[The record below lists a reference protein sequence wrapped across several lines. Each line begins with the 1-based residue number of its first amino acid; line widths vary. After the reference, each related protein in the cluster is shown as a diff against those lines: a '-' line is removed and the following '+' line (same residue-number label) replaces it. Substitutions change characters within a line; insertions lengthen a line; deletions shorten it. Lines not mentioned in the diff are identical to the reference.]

1 MMKRKQTDWPALSS
15 LLMASPVLAA
25 DSGFNKANETL
36 SNTSTGLLGLA
47 AVTITLATMWV
58 GYKVLF
64 DGKSLPYL
72 LRIAGIRPLA
82 ANSRHLLKMLS
93 GMWAACC

>member
-1 MMKRKQTDWPALSS
+1 MRKRRYSAVASVLLS
-15 LLMASPVLAA
+15 SPVLAA

-64 DGKSLPYL
+64 DGKSLHDMRNVIIGAIL
-72 LRIAGIRPLA
+72 IVGA
-82 ANSRHLLKMLS
+82 S
-93 GMWAACC
+93 GFGAYWAS

>member
-1 MMKRKQTDWPALSS
+1 MIMRKRRYSAVVSVLLS
-15 LLMASPVLAA
+15 SPVLAA

-64 DGKSLPYL
+64 DGKSLHDMRNVIIGAIL
-72 LRIAGIRPLA
+72 IVGA
-82 ANSRHLLKMLS
+82 S
-93 GMWAACC
+93 GFGAYWAS

>member
-1 MMKRKQTDWPALSS
+1 MIMCKRRYSAVASVLLS
-15 LLMASPVLAA
+15 APVLAA

-64 DGKSLPYL
+64 DGKSLHDMRNVIIGAIL
-72 LRIAGIRPLA
+72 IVGA
-82 ANSRHLLKMLS
+82 S
-93 GMWAACC
+93 GFGAYWAS

>member
-1 MMKRKQTDWPALSS
+1 MRKRRYSVVASVLLPAPL
-15 LLMASPVLAA
+15 LAA
-25 DSGFNKANETL
+25 DSGFNKTNETL

-64 DGKSLPYL
+64 DGKSLHDMRNVIIGAIL
-72 LRIAGIRPLA
+72 IVGA
-82 ANSRHLLKMLS
+82 S
-93 GMWAACC
+93 GFGAYWAS

>member
-1 MMKRKQTDWPALSS
+1 MRKRRYSVVASVLLPAPL
-15 LLMASPVLAA
+15 LAA
-25 DSGFNKANETL
+25 GSGFNKANETL

-64 DGKSLPYL
+64 DGKSLHDMRNVIIGAIL
-72 LRIAGIRPLA
+72 IVGA
-82 ANSRHLLKMLS
+82 S
-93 GMWAACC
+93 GFGAYWAS

>member
-1 MMKRKQTDWPALSS
+1 MRKRRYSGIAPVLLS
-15 LLMASPVLAA
+15 APVLAA

-64 DGKSLPYL
+64 DGKSLHDMRNVIIGAIL
-72 LRIAGIRPLA
+72 IVGA
-82 ANSRHLLKMLS
+82 S
-93 GMWAACC
+93 GFGAYWAS

>member
-1 MMKRKQTDWPALSS
+1 MRKRRYSAVASVLLSS
-15 LLMASPVLAA
+15 QVLAA

-64 DGKSLPYL
+64 DGKSLHDMRKVIIGAIL
-72 LRIAGIRPLA
+72 IVGA
-82 ANSRHLLKMLS
+82 S
-93 GMWAACC
+93 GFGAYWAS

>member
-1 MMKRKQTDWPALSS
+1 MRKRRYSAVASVLLS
-15 LLMASPVLAA
+15 SPVLAA

-64 DGKSLPYL
+64 DGKSLHDMRNVIIGAIL
-72 LRIAGIRPLA
+72 IVGA
-82 ANSRHLLKMLS
+82 S
-93 GMWAACC
+93 GFGAYWVS

>member
-1 MMKRKQTDWPALSS
+1 MIMRKRRYSGVAPVLLS
-15 LLMASPVLAA
+15 APVLAA

-64 DGKSLPYL
+64 DGKSLHDMRNIIIGAIL
-72 LRIAGIRPLA
+72 IVGA
-82 ANSRHLLKMLS
+82 S
-93 GMWAACC
+93 GFGAYWAS

>member
-1 MMKRKQTDWPALSS
+1 MRKRHYSAVVSVLLS
-15 LLMASPVLAA
+15 APVLAA
-25 DSGFNKANETL
+25 NSGFNKANETL

-64 DGKSLPYL
+64 DGKSLHDMRNIIIGAIL
-72 LRIAGIRPLA
+72 IVGA
-82 ANSRHLLKMLS
+82 S
-93 GMWAACC
+93 GFGAYWAS

>member
-1 MMKRKQTDWPALSS
+1 MIMRIRRYSAVASVLLS
-15 LLMASPVLAA
+15 APVLAA

-64 DGKSLPYL
+64 DGKSLHDMRNVIIGAIL
-72 LRIAGIRPLA
+72 IVGA
-82 ANSRHLLKMLS
+82 S
-93 GMWAACC
+93 GFGAYWAS

>member
-1 MMKRKQTDWPALSS
+1 MQKRNDLPAFFPAFISTQT
-15 LLMASPVLAA
+15 LAA
-25 DSGFNKANETL
+25 GSGFTKASDTL

-64 DGKSLPYL
+64 DGKSLHDMRNVIIGAIL
-72 LRIAGIRPLA
+72 IVGA
-82 ANSRHLLKMLS
+82 S
-93 GMWAACC
+93 GFGAYWAS